1 MNTYQS
7 TYKKME
13 EFKRRIAQV
22 PSQAMRQGTILIE
35 TNSLKKQLAAMPAQ
49 VLDSIQQNMQETMMQ
64 ETKTLKED
72 LTKITEILT
81 PLPTSL
87 NTYVEQSNTLK
98 YCEHKRE
105 YF

>member
-1 MNTYQS
+1 
-7 TYKKME
+7 
-13 EFKRRIAQV
+13 
-22 PSQAMRQGTILIE
+22 
-35 TNSLKKQLAAMPAQ
+35 
-49 VLDSIQQNMQETMMQ
+49 MMQ

-72 LTKITEILT
+72 LTKITEILS

-105 YF
+105 YFKGQFETIQDLYAQCKQDGTAKVNSAIEEVKKLWKGLPELEQ